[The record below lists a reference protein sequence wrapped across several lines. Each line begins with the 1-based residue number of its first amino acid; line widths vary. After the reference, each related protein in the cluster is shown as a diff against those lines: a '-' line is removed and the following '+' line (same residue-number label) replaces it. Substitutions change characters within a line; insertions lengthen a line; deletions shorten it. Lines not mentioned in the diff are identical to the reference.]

1 MRNGVPPRWD
11 AVLLYSVLIHF
22 TPMAYCQS
30 QDHQLFILNEAE
42 QTVISNAY
50 LHCPLR
56 LAVRPLPWARWVSA
70 VHEVFLSI
78 HAFSIRWVI
87 AV

>member
-11 AVLLYSVLIHF
+11 AVFLYSVLIHF

-30 QDHQLFILNEAE
+30 QDHQLFILNKAE
-42 QTVISNAY
+42 QTVISNAIP
-50 LHCPLR
+50 PLSAPVGR
-56 LAVRPLPWARWVSA
+56 QALAVGAWVSA
-70 VHEVFLSI
+70 VHEVFVYPRFQHPLG
-78 HAFSIRWVI
+78 I

>member
-1 MRNGVPPRWD
+1 MT
-11 AVLLYSVLIHF
+11 LLTQADRANENRKIT

-42 QTVISNAY
+42 QTVISNAIP
-50 LHCPLR
+50 PLSAPVGR
-56 LAVRPLPWARWVSA
+56 QALAVGAWVSA
-70 VHEVFLSI
+70 VHEVFVYPRFQHPLG
-78 HAFSIRWVI
+78 I